1 MVSGEAPRPQAAGVR
16 GRVRTNIVGLVPLYV
31 RAPKGERT
39 FAKAP
44 KNREQNTMLLAPLSL
59 EGIGPCVAVEGS
71 TTRAVFEAYV
81 EQVLAPTLKKG
92 HIVPLDNLSAHK
104 GTRCVAGRSAGRERA
119 VLATLLASFLAHR
132 GSLLEGKG
140 PP

>member
-1 MVSGEAPRPQAAGVR
+1 MKRIDPKRLVFVDECG
-16 GRVRTNIVGLVPLYV
+16 TNIGFVLLYA
-31 RAPKGERT
+31 RSPKGERA

-44 KNREQNTMLLAPLSL
+44 KNRGKNTTLLAPLSL

-92 HIVPLDNLSAHK
+92 HIVALDNLSAHK
-104 GTRCVAGRSAGRERA
+104 GTRCVASRSAGRERA
-119 VLATLLASFLAHR
+119 VLATLLAKSLAHR